1 MRNTPWVIV
10 IVMTGMILSQLGTL
24 ADADDD
30 PLSDSGNY
38 LYRIELYANVTTASV
53 KPPMGQYSF
62 SVRIVDESMF
72 AALGWTHRRVELE
85 IVNTTGK
92 NWIYGLSDTQLF
104 LAHGESRY
112 INVTAGAGPNAS
124 FYSTCTL
131 HAKML
136 NQPIGNSWTHKN
148 LTFSLTVAPFHIL
161 TLELEERIF
170 EKSQDDF
177 FSVPLTIINQG
188 NHEDV
193 FSLTL
198 DYIPHGWKYAFSTQ
212 TGYVSPKSSRMEYL
226 YLYIPHEKIYVRQ
239 ETYLVE
245 VVLESQ
251 FDNGIDQDSRFII
264 VTIQGFHLTLL
275 QQAGVI
281 TSAPVFLLLCA
292 FLFVTY
298 RSRDPCYNI
307 PKPWREEKTYLKS
320 LPDTE
325 REQEKKIMQEEWR
338 SAVQSCRTEQEWEKK
353 QQRLMERTVA
363 LQQDLEDRITWEW
376 EKTWR
381 DADSLWEKY
390 TSKIQKK
397 YLTETEDITQKYN
410 KENQRIQK
418 VYQDINTHRVQQH
431 LAPLTVPSLKQP
443 DIFTLRLPPRPS
455 RSAKPIVPQYHYDE
469 EKDAIIEPPKETI
482 DVILDSLKKR
492 RVVGRTQK
500 EKIREICKLKYEE
513 VTQKLGLIHE
523 KQNKEIKR
531 LEQRV
536 EIDKERENKRLKQE
550 RELKK
555 LRENIEQQK
564 EKERLKKEQELKK
577 ARENIEQQKEKERL
591 KKEQEL
597 KKLREKLE
605 KEHTDNE

>member
-1 MRNTPWVIV
+1 MRNTPWVLV
-10 IVMTGMILSQLGTL
+10 IVLMGMILSQLGTL
-24 ADADDD
+24 TDADDG
-30 PLSDSGNY
+30 PLPDSGNY
-38 LYRIELYANVTTASV
+38 LFRIELYANVTTASV

-62 SVRIVDESMF
+62 SVRVVDESVF

-136 NQPIGNSWTHKN
+136 TQPIGNSWVHKN

-161 TLELEERIF
+161 TLELEDRIF
-170 EKSQDDF
+170 EKSQDEF

-188 NHEDV
+188 NHEDI

-198 DYIPHGWKYAFSTQ
+198 DYIPQGWKYAFSTQ
-212 TGYVSPKSSRMEYL
+212 SGYVLPKSSRTEYL

-245 VVLESQ
+245 VVLKSQ
-251 FDNGIDQDSRFII
+251 FDSSGIDQDSRFVI
-264 VTIQGFHLTLL
+264 VTVQGFHLTLL

-281 TSAPVFLLLCA
+281 TSAPVFLLLFA
-292 FLFVTY
+292 FAFVAY

-307 PKPWREEKTYLKS
+307 PKPWREEKMYLAG

-325 REQEKKIMQEEWR
+325 RKQEKEWMREQWR
-338 SAVQSCRTEQEWEKK
+338 SAVQSCKAEQEWERK
-353 QQRLMERTVA
+353 QQKLMERAVA
-363 LQQDLEDRITWEW
+363 LQQNLEEKITREW

-381 DADSLWEKY
+381 DADVLWINC
-390 TSKIQKK
+390 TSKIQKR
-397 YLTETEDITQKYN
+397 YVRETEECTLRYD
-410 KENQRIQK
+410 KETQRIQRI
-418 VYQDINTHRVQQH
+418 YADMNNQRVQQH
-431 LAPLTVPSLKQP
+431 LVPLPVPGIQKP
-443 DIFTLRLPPRPS
+443 DIFTLRLPPRPT
-455 RSAKPIVPQYHYDE
+455 RPTKPTVPQYRYDE
-469 EKDAIIEPPKETI
+469 DTETVIEPPQEAI
-482 DVILDSLKKR
+482 DAILDSLKKR
-492 RVVGRTQK
+492 REVARAQK
-500 EKIREICKLKYEE
+500 EKTREICKLIYEE

-523 KQNKEIKR
+523 KQDKEIKR
-531 LEQRV
+531 LEKRV
-536 EIDKERENKRLKQE
+536 EIDQERESKRIKKERELQR
-550 RELKK
+550 
-555 LRENIEQQK
+555 LRENIEQ
-564 EKERLKKEQELKK
+564 EKENK
-577 ARENIEQQKEKERL
+577 RL

-605 KEHTDNE
+605 REHMDNE